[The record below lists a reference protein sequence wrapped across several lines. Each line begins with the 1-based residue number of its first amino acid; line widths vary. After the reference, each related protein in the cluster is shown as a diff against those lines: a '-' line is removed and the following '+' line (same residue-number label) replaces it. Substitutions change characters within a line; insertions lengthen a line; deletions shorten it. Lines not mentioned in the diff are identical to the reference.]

1 MVYKRKAKVLFV
13 GYGDTSRALIA
24 AAIANDAGQGYM
36 LARAAGLQPEPL
48 TPELQQGLQALGLA
62 VFPPVLEA
70 LDASDLAWADLLVT
84 LDVAAARACPPL
96 PAWVQTRCYAYA
108 PPENPESLRPL
119 FDALQ
124 QRVAGMLGGM
134 AMIA

>member
-24 AAIANDAGQGYM
+24 AAIANDSGQGYM

-48 TPELQQGLQALGLA
+48 TPELLHGLNSLGLGA
-62 VFPPVLEA
+62 LQPGLEP

-84 LDVAAARACPPL
+84 LDAAATHACPLL
-96 PAWVQTRCYAYA
+96 PAWAQTRCYPYA
-108 PPENPESLRPL
+108 PPENLESLRPL

>member
-13 GYGDTSRALIA
+13 GSGDTSRALIA
-24 AAIANDAGQGYM
+24 AAIANDLGQAYM
-36 LARAAGLQPEPL
+36 TARAVGLQPEPL
-48 TPELQQGLQALGLA
+48 PPELLHGLHALGLDA
-62 VFPPVLEA
+62 QQPALDL
-70 LDASDLAWADLLVT
+70 LDASDLTWADLLVT
-84 LDVAAARACPPL
+84 LDAAAARACPVL

-108 PPENPESLRPL
+108 PPENVESLRRV